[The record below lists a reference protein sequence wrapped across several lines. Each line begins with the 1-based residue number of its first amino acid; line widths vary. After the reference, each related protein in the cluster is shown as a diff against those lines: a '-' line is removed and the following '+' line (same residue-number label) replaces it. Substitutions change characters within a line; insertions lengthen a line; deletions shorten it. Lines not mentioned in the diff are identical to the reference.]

1 MSASNSK
8 LIPPVSCSEGS
19 FLVRAY
25 PRIKKNKT
33 GEPYIQHVENY
44 CRIKLPYFDEFCK
57 TENPENP
64 DLVYAMLT
72 VFGEARGESENSI
85 KAIAWVIRNRL
96 NRKKWGKTYKE
107 LVLKEKQF
115 DCWKNNDPNYKAILK
130 ITKQD
135 KKEQSAWEKCKK
147 IIKEIQNAPEENNPL
162 PQVYNYFSGLSNS
175 KISWQKKYFDLPNIP
190 HFHFVKLKY
199 P

>member
-85 KAIAWVIRNRL
+85 KAIAWVIRNSL
-96 NRKKWGKTYKE
+96 KLKKWGKSYKE
-107 LVLKEKQF
+107 VVLSQGRF
-115 DCWKNNDPNYKAILK
+115 DCWKTSDANYQHYFENYPPRQKRRKILK
-130 ITKQD
+130 NA
-135 KKEQSAWEKCKK
+135 KK
-147 IIKEIQNAPEENNPL
+147 
-162 PQVYNYFSGLSNS
+162 
-175 KISWQKKYFDLPNIP
+175 
-190 HFHFVKLKY
+190 
-199 P
+199 